1 MNYNWM
7 ELLSLLY
14 SCYVHNPDMS
24 DHPNYM
30 SRILVAEYNNIMAHK
45 IFGNLI
51 ICPFKAEYSAQF
63 YFVTFLNTALDRV
76 KMRASQTS
84 L

>member
-1 MNYNWM
+1 
-7 ELLSLLY
+7 
-14 SCYVHNPDMS
+14 
-24 DHPNYM
+24 
-30 SRILVAEYNNIMAHK
+30 MAHK